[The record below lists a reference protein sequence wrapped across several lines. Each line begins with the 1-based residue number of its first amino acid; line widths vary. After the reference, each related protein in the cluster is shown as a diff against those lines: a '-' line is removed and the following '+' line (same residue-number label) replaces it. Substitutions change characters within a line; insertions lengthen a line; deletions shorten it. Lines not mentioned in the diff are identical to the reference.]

1 MKTTNTILLF
11 LLVTCSGLAAQNWE
25 PFSVGESYHYF
36 SGATTFPDRTVRVES
51 ASNMAGD
58 SIWEFNRL
66 WEQAGAIAMI
76 NGANI
81 GGRSVRLQGGGLY
94 QFRDSSNIALPT
106 WANVGDTWL
115 MDSVQML
122 SGEVVR
128 IDAYPVLG
136 QMDSVKVIAVGG
148 DTLQLSKAHG
158 IVEWPAVLG
167 GSHFILAGIQER
179 HLGDTLP
186 GFDGF
191 FHFKV
196 GDILCY
202 TASYVV
208 GNGGGGS
215 DSYQWQTRV
224 EITDA
229 RRDSLGLHLDCRWV
243 DRLVING
250 FPGTGHLRTRYWGI
264 SDRPDGL
271 VERGN
276 HEPIRFPRVLTSYVP
291 PFFAPML
298 VLGLDCP
305 YFASNA
311 EVYMRSDYSE
321 TNGLVQLQLG
331 PSSYPAFYVPT
342 APNSPACSTAWSGQ
356 RVTFT
361 EGLGMNFQTSG
372 GFEESGEIRMV
383 GRIIDGDTVGTIF
396 EESYLLSVVAIDPMQ
411 SKTTIDWALFPNPA
425 HETTQ
430 IKLDA
435 GIKGELRILD
445 MTGRTLKQAIPVVN
459 GSSIDVRALP
469 AGVYQVQLQTRN
481 AIGMKLLQ
489 IVR

>member
-1 MKTTNTILLF
+1 MKTTNTILIF
-11 LLVTCSGLAAQNWE
+11 LLVTCSGLAAQNWQ
-25 PFSVGESYHYF
+25 PFSVGESYQYF
-36 SGATTFPDRTVRVES
+36 SGTTTFPDRTVRVES
-51 ASNMAGD
+51 ASNVAGD

-66 WEQAGAIAMI
+66 WEQTGAIAMI

-115 MDSVQML
+115 MDSVQLL

-128 IDAYPVLG
+128 IDGYPVLG

-148 DTLQLSKAHG
+148 DTLLLSKAHG

-167 GSHFILAGIQER
+167 GSHYSLAGIPER

-202 TASYVV
+202 TAGYSSSD
-208 GNGGGGS
+208 GGGQGEW
-215 DSYQWQTRV
+215 YEWQTRI
-224 EITDA
+224 EITGA
-229 RRDSLGLHLDCRWV
+229 RRDSLGLHLDCRWI
-243 DRLVING
+243 DRKSING
-250 FPGTGHLRTRYWGI
+250 FPGTGLLRTRNWDI
-264 SDRPDGL
+264 ADRPDGL
-271 VERGN
+271 VERG
-276 HEPIRFPRVLTSYVP
+276 HLEPIRFPRVLTSYVP
-291 PFFAPML
+291 PFFSPMV
-298 VLGLDCP
+298 VLGVDYP
-305 YFASNA
+305 SFASNA
-311 EVYMRSDYSE
+311 EVYMRSDYTE

-331 PSSYPAFYVPT
+331 PISYPAFYVPM

-356 RVTFT
+356 HVMFT
-361 EGLGMNFQTSG
+361 EGLGMNLQTSR

-396 EESYLLSVVAIDPMQ
+396 EEAYLLSFVATDPMQ
-411 SKTTIDWALFPNPA
+411 SLTALEWTLFPNPT
-425 HETTQ
+425 HEAVQ
-430 IKLDA
+430 IMLDP
-435 GIKGELRILD
+435 GIKGDLRILD
-445 MTGRTLKQAIPVVN
+445 MTGRTLQQATAVAS
-459 GSSIDVRALP
+459 GSLIDVHALP
-469 AGVYQVQLQTRN
+469 AGVYQVQLQTRS
-481 AIGMKLLQ
+481 AIDTKLLQ